1 MVLPALGK
9 MFTSL
14 CKMVMESF
22 QYLCTCFTGFFHL
35 FFVFPY
41 FFLMNSLSLCG
52 KPASETFKEYVREAS
67 MLSKLADS
75 VLSSKLFIQPYLKVI
90 F

>member
-1 MVLPALGK
+1 
-9 MFTSL
+9 
-14 CKMVMESF
+14 
-22 QYLCTCFTGFFHL
+22 
-35 FFVFPY
+35 
-41 FFLMNSLSLCG
+41 MNSLSLCG

-75 VLSSKLFIQPYLKVI
+75 VLSSKLFMQPYLKVI

>member
-1 MVLPALGK
+1 MYMLHWFFP
-9 MFTSL
+9 SL
-14 CKMVMESF
+14 LCVSF
-22 QYLCTCFTGFFHL
+22 C
-35 FFVFPY
+35 
-41 FFLMNSLSLCG
+41 FLMNSLSLCG

-75 VLSSKLFIQPYLKVI
+75 VLSSKLFMQRYLKVI